1 MKSWCKNL
9 LAAGLSI
16 AFLSACSSTDD
27 DDEVIAPLPEITV
40 SVSPTIDWYTTVGD
54 GVSDYYSRLNPTVNY
69 GKIFAG
75 SRNGELVAFDEN
87 THERLWTQN
96 LENIIKEA
104 GINKQFRMASGITVA
119 RNKVFV
125 GGEAGVLVALDAESG
140 KVLWHTKTDGE
151 LLSKPT
157 VGEDVVAVN
166 TGNGLVEAYNVDS
179 GEKLWTHSNPLPALT
194 LRGNSSPAFEG
205 GGFFVGTA
213 DGKVQVIVLQNGQV
227 AWEIPISKPNGGNE
241 FSRLSDADMT
251 PLVSG
256 DNVYAVNYHGNLV
269 SIEPRNGRVVWSR
282 KYSSFHEL
290 ATAGLSL
297 FVVDDG
303 SRIYSVD
310 KRNGLE
316 LWSNSELANRS
327 LTSPAIFGQ
336 YVVVGDFEGYLHFI
350 NRSTGVID
358 GRIQIDSSGLYVQPV
373 VVGDKLLVQSRN
385 GKLAEVVLP

>member
-27 DDEVIAPLPEITV
+27 EEIIKPLPEITET
-40 SVSPTIDWYTTVGD
+40 VSPSIDWSTSVGD
-54 GVSDYYSRLNPTVNY
+54 GVGDFYSRLQPTVNY

-75 SRNGELVAFDEN
+75 SRNGELVAFDEK
-87 THERLWTQN
+87 THDKLWSQD
-96 LENIIKEA
+96 LETVIKDA

-125 GGEAGVLVALDAESG
+125 GGEAGVLVALNANDG
-140 KVLWHTKTDGE
+140 KVVWYAETDGE

-157 VGEDVVAVN
+157 VGEDAVVVN
-166 TGNGLVEAYNVDS
+166 TGNGMVEAYNVDD
-179 GEKLWTHSNPLPALT
+179 GKKLWTHSNALPPLT

-213 DGKVQVIVLQNGQV
+213 DGKVQVIVQQNGQV
-227 AWEIPISKPNGGNE
+227 AWEVPISKPQGGNE
-241 FSRLSDADMT
+241 FSRLADVDMT
-251 PLVSG
+251 PLISG
-256 DNVYAVNYHGNLV
+256 ENIYAINYHGNLV
-269 SIEPRNGRVVWSR
+269 SLEPRSGRVVWSR

-290 ATAGLSL
+290 ARAGLSL
-297 FVVDDG
+297 FVVDDS
-303 SRIYSVD
+303 SRIYSID

-316 LWSNSELANRS
+316 QWSNSELSTRS
-327 LTSPAIFGQ
+327 LTSPAVFGQ
-336 YVVVGDFEGYLHFI
+336 YIVVGDFEGYLHFI
-350 NRSTGVID
+350 NRSTGVIE
-358 GRIQIDSSGLYVQPV
+358 GRVQIDSSGLYVQPV
-373 VVGDKLLVQSRN
+373 VVGDKLLVQTRS

>member
-27 DDEVIAPLPEITV
+27 EEIIKPLPEITET
-40 SVSPTIDWYTTVGD
+40 VSPSIDWSTSVGD
-54 GVSDYYSRLNPTVNY
+54 GVGDFYSRLQPTVNY

-75 SRNGELVAFDEN
+75 SRNGELVAFDE
-87 THERLWTQN
+87 TSHDKLWTQD
-96 LENIIKEA
+96 LETVIKDA
-104 GINKQFRMASGITVA
+104 GINKEFRMASGITVA

-125 GGEAGVLVALDAESG
+125 GGEAGVLVALNADDG
-140 KVLWHTKTDGE
+140 KVAWYAETDGE

-157 VGEDVVAVN
+157 VGEDAVVVN
-166 TGNGLVEAYNVDS
+166 TGNGMVEAYNVDD
-179 GEKLWTHSNPLPALT
+179 GKKLWTHSNALPPLT

-213 DGKVQVIVLQNGQV
+213 DGKVQVIVQQNGQV
-227 AWEIPISKPNGGNE
+227 AWEVPISKPQGGNE
-241 FSRLSDADMT
+241 FSRLADVDMT
-251 PLVSG
+251 PLISG
-256 DNVYAVNYHGNLV
+256 ENIYAINYHGNLV
-269 SIEPRNGRVVWSR
+269 SLEPRSGRVVWSR

-290 ATAGLSL
+290 ASAGLSL
-297 FVVDDG
+297 FVVDDS
-303 SRIYSVD
+303 SRIYSID

-316 LWSNSELANRS
+316 QWSNSELSTRS
-327 LTSPAIFGQ
+327 LTSPAVFGQ

-350 NRSTGVID
+350 NRSTGVIE
-358 GRIQIDSSGLYVQPV
+358 GRVQIDSSGLYVQPV
-373 VVGDKLLVQSRN
+373 VVGDKLLVQTRS